1 MASRWYYE
9 KSGSL
14 LGPLGEDDLRDMVR
28 KGSLDPS
35 TRLFSEDDST
45 PGTLGSVLGLGPPA
59 EVEVPEEVGEVAPL
73 GEVLPP
79 KKVSVWLTILLS
91 FVTLGIYVPVWFL
104 SRFQALNT
112 LRSPQKLSRGLLITL
127 TVVFTAASVCNLTFA
142 WTLSDTGW
150 ETWDEISRALSVLLW
165 IAVLTLCFAVRSILQ
180 DHIRYQKLDDAEISG
195 VLPSSSRSTTSST
208 RSTASGGRIPSP
220 SSEPI
225 RSC

>member
-45 PGTLGSVLGLGPPA
+45 PETLGSVLGLGLPA
-59 EVEVPEEVGEVAPL
+59 EVEVPDEVGEVEPL

-91 FVTLGIYVPVWFL
+91 IVTLGIYVPVWFL
-104 SRFQALNT
+104 SRFEALNT

-127 TVVFTAASVCNLTFA
+127 TVAFTAASVCNLTFA

-150 ETWDEISRALSVLLW
+150 ETWDEISRALNFMNFILW
-165 IAVLTLCFAVRSILQ
+165 SAILTLCFVVRRILQ
-180 DHIRYQKLDDAEISG
+180 DHIRYQRLDDAEISG
-195 VLPSSSRSTTSST
+195 VLTFFLSIYYLQYKINRLRWEDPES
-208 RSTASGGRIPSP
+208 IF
-220 SSEPI
+220 
-225 RSC
+225 